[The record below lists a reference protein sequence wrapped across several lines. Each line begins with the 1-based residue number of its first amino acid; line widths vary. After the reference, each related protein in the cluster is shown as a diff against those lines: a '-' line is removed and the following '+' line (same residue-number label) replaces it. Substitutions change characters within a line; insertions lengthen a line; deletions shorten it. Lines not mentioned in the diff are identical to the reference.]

1 MHEKLV
7 IVPKQRT
14 TGKKILIMVWFA
26 LACICILMSTF
37 VTPLIFSVPAILFGV
52 IWYFQAFQSDIEWE
66 YTYFDGDL
74 HMARIK
80 AKRKRKRMAEISM
93 EDVLMIA
100 PKGDRG
106 VYKYENDKNVPCKNL
121 TSGNADAKV
130 YELIAK
136 SENNITR
143 YEFEPDEEMLDAI
156 MVKYP
161 RLVVK

>member
-1 MHEKLV
+1 
-7 IVPKQRT
+7 
-14 TGKKILIMVWFA
+14 
-26 LACICILMSTF
+26 
-37 VTPLIFSVPAILFGV
+37 
-52 IWYFQAFQSDIEWE
+52 
-66 YTYFDGDL
+66 
-74 HMARIK
+74 MARIK

>member
-106 VYKYENDKNVPCKNL
+106 KNL

>member
-1 MHEKLV
+1 MKFFHL
-7 IVPKQRT
+7 
-14 TGKKILIMVWFA
+14 
-26 LACICILMSTF
+26 S
-37 VTPLIFSVPAILFGV
+37 
-52 IWYFQAFQSDIEWE
+52 
-66 YTYFDGDL
+66 DL
-74 HMARIK
+74 HIGKQLHHYNMSAEQTDILQQILLLARQEMPD
-80 AKRKRKRMAEISM
+80 A
-93 EDVLMIA
+93 VLIA
-100 PKGDRG
+100 
-106 VYKYENDKNVPCKNL
+106 VPCKNL